1 MPEAGPAQSGR
12 RAPVGVVDDDASI
25 LRALRRLLQAAGFSV
40 ETFGSAA
47 EVLSSSHLPRINC
60 LVLDIHLGDLSGF
73 DVHERLP
80 DTLLPIPIIFI
91 TAHDTALTRE
101 RARLAGAVDY
111 LRKPFDEKALIGA
124 IDRALPRT

>member
-1 MPEAGPAQSGR
+1 M
-12 RAPVGVVDDDASI
+12 DDDPSI
-25 LRALRRLLQAAGFSV
+25 LRALRRLLQAAGLSV
-40 ETFGSAA
+40 ETFGSA
-47 EVLSSSHLPRINC
+47 EELLSSSHLPRIGC

-80 DTLLPIPIIFI
+80 DTLPRIPIVFI

-111 LRKPFDEKALIGA
+111 LRKPFDDDVLLGA
-124 IDRALPRT
+124 IHRALARA

>member
-1 MPEAGPAQSGR
+1 MTPEASGR
-12 RAPVGVVDDDASI
+12 DGCPIVGVVDDDASI
-25 LRALRRLLQAAGFSV
+25 LRALRRLLQAAGFTV
-40 ETFGSAA
+40 ETFGSAQ
-47 EVLSSSHLPRINC
+47 EVLSSSCLPRIGC

-80 DTLLPIPIIFI
+80 QSLPAIPIVFI

-111 LRKPFDEKALIGA
+111 LRKPFDDMALLGA
-124 IDRALPRT
+124 IQRALART

>member
-1 MPEAGPAQSGR
+1 MADPERSGR
-12 RAPVGVVDDDASI
+12 WPTIGVVDDDVSI

-40 ETFGSAA
+40 ETFGSAE
-47 EVLSSSHLPRINC
+47 EVLSSAQLGRINC

-80 DTLLPIPIIFI
+80 DTRPPIPIIFI

-124 IDRALPRT
+124 IRRALARA